1 MSKPSTSSSSRRMR
15 LAIALL
21 FILGIMPILMAISP
35 FGVSY
40 GRFSPY
46 NSDYDGLSVVYNE
59 LSNSFH
65 TSGVDSGA
73 PKYAINTS
81 ISSMNILNR
90 LNASGVT
97 IIMGPASNF
106 DFSETLSMLF
116 YLIGGGSLIIVDDF
130 GTGNDILDPIFDMLE
145 NWDKIA
151 EEMDLDVPTMSS
163 LFTGGESEAAGVGDI
178 NIFSM
183 IGDVLRRFGFNSSAI
198 LMDAGSNDGNP
209 ARPLITDID
218 HSGAMGIT
226 FTEGVNKVQLEYST
240 CISLKIRH
248 TVYEEDGETPVYA
261 DPKSKSL
268 DFDIPPIGG
277 NESDSKSTTMKF
289 TTLDT
294 KLNITAD
301 IFEGNAELIVTKVDG
316 NTSSS
321 IHSGTISN
329 GQTIQLTLD
338 KAGTYEIGVVNP
350 SFSNYLRGELDISYS
365 GHLTRDDW
373 QPLTKISISEVLGSD
388 LYEGN
393 DISFSFFPL
402 YSSTSSWLETDM
414 KSAQDGTAEP
424 NVEDEW
430 GGVAFAPV
438 LTIPLFEGAGK
449 MIFVSDPSIFIN
461 RWTQKTDEN
470 DNLKFVTN
478 LIDYATNH
486 QNETTKMVLFDLGH
500 SYQPLNSPTLYSMAV
515 LKLLANVSMFPL
527 LAPFAP
533 WFMSAIAS
541 KLVPKK
547 RRLKPMLLTKRRS
560 EKGYSFFDQKLKQ
573 IKYNRRYYEALGLI
587 LRRLK
592 RSFNSS
598 ELVKEYGEAKPAS
611 LAKFYAYTHP
621 SRFNE
626 RTVRNR
632 LVQIEKSITSPKD
645 RKRLTEVLFRSH
657 ANYLKELHNL
667 FISE

>member
-1 MSKPSTSSSSRRMR
+1 MSKPSTSSRSRRMQ
-15 LAIALL
+15 LAVGLM

-65 TSGVDSGA
+65 TSGAYSGA

-97 IIMGPASNF
+97 IIMGPASSF

-116 YLIGGGSLIIVDDF
+116 YLFGGGSLIIVDDF
-130 GTGNDILDPIFDMLE
+130 GTGNEILDPIFNMME
-145 NWDKIA
+145 NWDTITSD
-151 EEMDLDVPTMSS
+151 MGMDVPSIGS
-163 LFTGGESEAAGVGDI
+163 LFTGGEDESGEGEGEGESSDDSTEA
-178 NIFSM
+178 SL
-183 IGDVLRRFGFNSSAI
+183 IGMLGSVLKRFGFNSSAI

-209 ARPLITDID
+209 VRPLITDID
-218 HSGAMGIT
+218 HSGTMGVT
-226 FTEGVNKVQLEYST
+226 FTEGVNKVQLEYAS
-240 CISLKIRH
+240 CISLKVNH
-248 TVYEEDGETPVYA
+248 SYVNSEG
-261 DPKSKSL
+261 
-268 DFDIPPIGG
+268 
-277 NESDSKSTTMKF
+277 
-289 TTLDT
+289 DT
-294 KLNITAD
+294 
-301 IFEGNAELIVTKVDG
+301 EYR
-316 NTSSS
+316 S
-321 IHSGTISN
+321 
-329 GQTIQLTLD
+329 
-338 KAGTYEIGVVNP
+338 
-350 SFSNYLRGELDISYS
+350 
-365 GHLTRDDW
+365 DW
-373 QPLTKISISEVLGSD
+373 QPLTKINAGDLGD
-388 LYEGN
+388 LADYDFEF
-393 DISFSFFPL
+393 SFSLFPL
-402 YSSTSSWLETDM
+402 YSTTSSWLETDF

-424 NVEDEW
+424 DVENEW
-430 GGVAFAPV
+430 GGAAFAPV

-547 RRLKPMLLTKRRS
+547 RRLKPMLLTKRRA
-560 EKGYSFFDQKLKQ
+560 ERGYSFFDQKLKD
-573 IKYNRRYYEALGLI
+573 IKYNRKYYEALSLI
-587 LRRLK
+587 FRRLK

-598 ELVKEYGEAKPAS
+598 ELVKEYGDAKPAS
-611 LAKFYAYTHP
+611 LAKFFAYTH
-621 SRFNE
+621 SGRFNE

-632 LVQIEKSITSPKD
+632 LSQIEKFISSPKD
-645 RKRLTEVLFRSH
+645 RGKLTEVLFRSH

>member
-1 MSKPSTSSSSRRMR
+1 MQM
-15 LAIALL
+15 AVALM
-21 FILGIMPILMAISP
+21 FILGVMPILMALSP

-65 TSGVDSGA
+65 TSGAYAGA

-90 LNASGVT
+90 LNTSGVT
-97 IIMGPASNF
+97 LIMGPASEF

-116 YLIGGGSLIIVDDF
+116 YLFGGGSLIIVDDF
-130 GTGNDILDPIFDMLE
+130 GTGNDILDPIFDMME
-145 NWDKIA
+145 NWDKLS
-151 EEMDLDVPTMSS
+151 EDFGMDLPSIGS
-163 LFTGGESEAAGVGDI
+163 LMGGGEDDTGGGSTEA
-178 NIFSM
+178 SM
-183 IGDVLRRFGFNSSAI
+183 ISMLGSVLKRFGFNSTAI

-209 ARPLITDID
+209 TRPLITDID
-218 HSGAMGIT
+218 HSGSMGVT
-226 FTEGVNKVQLEYST
+226 FTEGVNKVQLEYAT
-240 CISLKIRH
+240 CISLKVNHSYIDS
-248 TVYEEDGETPVYA
+248 EGETAYR
-261 DPKSKSL
+261 S
-268 DFDIPPIGG
+268 
-277 NESDSKSTTMKF
+277 
-289 TTLDT
+289 
-294 KLNITAD
+294 
-301 IFEGNAELIVTKVDG
+301 
-316 NTSSS
+316 
-321 IHSGTISN
+321 
-329 GQTIQLTLD
+329 
-338 KAGTYEIGVVNP
+338 
-350 SFSNYLRGELDISYS
+350 
-365 GHLTRDDW
+365 DW
-373 QPLTKISISEVLGSD
+373 QPLTKISIGDVLGD
-388 LYEGN
+388 DRYEGS
-393 DISFSFFPL
+393 DFSFSLFPL
-402 YSSTSSWLETDM
+402 YSTTSSWLETDM
-414 KSAQDGTAEP
+414 KSAQDNTAEP
-424 NVEDEW
+424 NVENEW
-430 GGVAFAPV
+430 GGAAFAPV

-500 SYQPLNSPTLYSMAV
+500 SYQPLNSPTLYSMAI

-533 WFMSAIAS
+533 LFMSAIAS

-560 EKGYSFFDQKLKQ
+560 EKGYSFFDQKLKE
-573 IKYNRRYYEALGLI
+573 IKYHRKYYEALGLI
-587 LRRLK
+587 FRRLK

-598 ELVKEYGEAKPAS
+598 DFAKEYGEASPAS
-611 LAKFYAYTHP
+611 LARFYAFTHP
-621 SRFNE
+621 ASFNE

-632 LVQIEKSITSPKD
+632 LSQIDKIITNPKD

-657 ANYLKELHNL
+657 ATYLKELLNL
-667 FISE
+667 FISEK